1 MKRIGVVAKLK
12 PLILAAAIA
21 AELALACNGVSGEEL
36 AITTPK
42 SVIYPGD
49 IIQDD
54 MLLDTAAEDAP
65 SGSGETAARSAI
77 VGKMARRTLLP
88 GQPIVLS
95 DVGNPRLVVNGGAVT
110 LYFTEGGLTISAS
123 GAAQQDG
130 SEGELIHVRNADSGV
145 IVSGVVQ
152 ADGSVRVGGG

>member
-1 MKRIGVVAKLK
+1 MAKRGSVMLPAV
-12 PLILAAAIA
+12 IA
-21 AELALACNGVSGEEL
+21 AGVALFSFCNVARGEEL
-36 AITTPK
+36 AVPTPK

-54 MLLDTAAEDAP
+54 MLVDTPSEDAP
-65 SGSGETAARSAI
+65 SRAGDIAARSAI

-88 GQPIVLS
+88 GQPIAPS
-95 DVGNPRLVVNGGAVT
+95 DIGNPRLVVNGGSVT
-110 LYFTEGGLTISAS
+110 LYFTEGGLTISTS

-130 SEGELIHVRNADSGV
+130 TEGELIRVRNTDSGV

>member
-1 MKRIGVVAKLK
+1 MANLSSVM
-12 PLILAAAIA
+12 LAAAIA
-21 AELALACNGVSGEEL
+21 AGLSLLRNDVRGEEL
-36 AITTPK
+36 AVPTPK

-95 DVGNPRLVVNGGAVT
+95 DVGNPRLVVNGGSVT
-110 LYFTEGGLTISAS
+110 LYFTEGGLTISTS

-130 SEGELIHVRNADSGV
+130 TEGELIRVRNTDSGV

>member
-1 MKRIGVVAKLK
+1 MAKCGSAMLH
-12 PLILAAAIA
+12 AAIA
-21 AELALACNGVSGEEL
+21 AGVALFSSCNFARGEEF
-36 AITTPK
+36 AIPTPK

-54 MLLDTAAEDAP
+54 MLVDTPSEDAP
-65 SGSGETAARSAI
+65 SRAGDVTARNAI
-77 VGKMARRTLLP
+77 IGKMARRTLLP
-88 GQPIVLS
+88 GQPIAPS
-95 DVGNPRLVVNGGAVT
+95 DIGNPRLVVNGGPVT
-110 LYFTEGGLTISAS
+110 LCFTEGGLTISTS

-130 SEGELIHVRNADSGV
+130 TEGELIRVRNTDSGV